1 MNLTVF
7 ALVWIGLLLAIP
19 IWIGIYVYRDARD
32 REMNAPLWTLAA
44 VLLPAFVGLI
54 LYLLCRSDH
63 PNLHCP
69 QCGGPVRESF
79 ALCPRCGAALK
90 NRCVRC
96 GFPLEAGWTVCPG
109 CGEPIREDAAAYT
122 PPVARRDRGLK
133 WLIAAAIALPLLLV
147 LLALLSFTTF
157 SHSGS
162 TSTGGISSVSL
173 EEVDPDSALGAWT
186 GGLQGQEGI
195 FVLSSTEETGD
206 GQTSA
211 SYWIYLGGVEAL
223 QSFTQFQEG
232 GPGVRQPLS
241 PGLPDLGP
249 VYRRRSPGP
258 PAHHPGRGI
267 PALRPDRGGG
277 APLPGNPAA
286 DLLTPGAAAR
296 QGFAGHPIGCAVP
309 LFPPV
314 GSPSTR

>member
-79 ALCPRCGAALK
+79 AICPRCGAALK

-96 GFPLEAGWTVCPG
+96 GLPLEAGWTVCPG

-206 GQTSA
+206 GQASA

-232 GPGVRQPLS
+232 GLFGGDKRMEVALVSDSHCPPAYLILAQYTGDDPLGPLLITLDGESQPYALTEAEGPLS
-241 PGLPDLGP
+241 PETQ
-249 VYRRRSPGP
+249 
-258 PAHHPGRGI
+258 
-267 PALRPDRGGG
+267 
-277 APLPGNPAA
+277 
-286 DLLTPGAAAR
+286 LLTY
-296 QGFAGHPIGCAVP
+296 
-309 LFPPV
+309 
-314 GSPSTR
+314 